1 MTKFIVC
8 LALAL
13 ACAPALAQ
21 KKMYRCGN
29 IFQERPCE
37 GPKSDPAKAAVAAD
51 PQKQQQ
57 EAAARREEKEKK
69 IREDKCDAYNLELND
84 VRTRIKNET
93 GASETVKDQLQR
105 RQKEMDQRIAR
116 ECKKG

>member
-1 MTKFIVC
+1 MTKFIVG
-8 LALAL
+8 LALIL

-29 IFQERPCE
+29 VFQERPCE
-37 GPKSDPAKAAVAAD
+37 GPKADPAKAAPAD

-57 EAAARREEKEKK
+57 EAAAKREEKEKK
-69 IREDKCDAYNLELND
+69 IREDKCEAYNQELND
-84 VRTRIKNET
+84 VRTRIKTET
-93 GASETVKDQLQR
+93 NASETVKDQLQR

-116 ECKKG
+116 ECK